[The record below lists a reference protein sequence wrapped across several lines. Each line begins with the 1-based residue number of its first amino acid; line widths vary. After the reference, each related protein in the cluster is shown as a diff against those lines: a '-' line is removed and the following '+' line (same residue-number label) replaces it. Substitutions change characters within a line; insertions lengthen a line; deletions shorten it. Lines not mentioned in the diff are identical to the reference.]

1 MEYNFKYKLPY
12 FNRILNIA
20 EPLFKEFKKNLK
32 KKDYQLSFIKEESIS
47 GNQAYEECLRF
58 PQTKD
63 KKYLPLHK
71 ITKYQLY
78 KIIVNGI
85 TLNIHFYL
93 PNEDFTNLINDLI
106 DIVYLFTYK
115 YAENKKLYQNYNLR
129 FLLLDFPRKLSDSWD
144 NLHKKGIFNNSSG
157 LTNLLEKELIVTRL
171 KGIKGLL
178 IHELIHL
185 YGLDYCLN
193 QQKVIQYNL
202 DNWTNQWEKLNIK
215 KNSGIK
221 SFIEGITNTKASLYL
236 AVYLAAKKRS
246 FKYFKYYIY
255 QDWIH
260 SIKNFK
266 KLLKYWNLSYDEF
279 LSPGNTYYQNA
290 LVLEY
295 LYLKFLL
302 YLYIPILF
310 IDNNNSLSYQENLN
324 QILFNKKNKK
334 KYHQLLELEFNLND
348 DIEYFID

>member
-12 FNRILNIA
+12 FNRILDIVR
-20 EPLFKEFKKNLK
+20 PLFTEFKKILK
-32 KKDYQLSFIKEESIS
+32 NKDFQLSLIKEKSIS

-93 PNEDFTNLINDLI
+93 PNENLSDLIYDLI
-106 DIVYLFTYK
+106 DIIYLFTYK
-115 YAENKKLYQNYNLR
+115 YAINKKLYQNYNLR

-171 KGIKGLL
+171 NGIKGLL

-185 YGLDYCLN
+185 FGLDYCLN
-193 QQKVIQYNL
+193 QQEIIQYNL
-202 DNWTNQWEKLNIK
+202 ENWTNQWEELNIK

-236 AVYLAAKKRS
+236 AVYLAAKKKS
-246 FKYFKYYIY
+246 LKYFKYYIY

-260 SIKNFK
+260 SIKNFQ
-266 KLLKYWNLSYDEF
+266 KLLKYWNLSYQEF
-279 LSPGNTYYQNA
+279 LSSGNTYYQKA
-290 LVLEY
+290 LVFEY

-302 YLYIPILF
+302 YLYIPVLF
-310 IDNNNSLSYQENLN
+310 IDVNNNLSYQENLN
-324 QILFNKKNKK
+324 QILFTKKNKK
-334 KYHQLLELEFNLND
+334 KYHQLLELEFNLTD
-348 DIEYFID
+348 DIEYFIN